1 MGLSPYSAAIA
12 TRVLKS
18 APYFLFILT
27 FRASVAGSNAPVGG
41 WPRLHQLTLS
51 TVLTSPKV
59 FADDTTLPVL
69 DPGRGML
76 RR

>member
-18 APYFLFILT
+18 APYFLFTLT

-41 WPRLHQLTLS
+41 WPPAAPTDAEHRADLAK
-51 TVLTSPKV
+51 VLP
-59 FADDTTLPVL
+59 TTPPCQVL